1 MASASNPSAAAARAA
16 LTMPVETT
24 APRGPHGLDP
34 GSSLEPPRPLRD
46 SDPCIPAAGGGRK
59 HTAVSA
65 TLRYRIRSIRNTTG
79 RLIPYVNSTSTAPT
93 TTASPQEAVGSRAGG
108 RGASRSILPA
118 EAADVDRGRMADPV
132 TFRIDEARQRV
143 PQHIDELQHRLITR
157 NDARP
162 LADGL
167 LVRTHAE
174 LTQARAEILDIK
186 GDSRPSARGGGHTL
200 GRSKPRRRPTPAT
213 RSVFT

>member
-79 RLIPYVNSTSTAPT
+79 RLIPVR
-93 TTASPQEAVGSRAGG
+93 E
-108 RGASRSILPA
+108 
-118 EAADVDRGRMADPV
+118 
-132 TFRIDEARQRV
+132 
-143 PQHIDELQHRLITR
+143 QHQHR
-157 NDARP
+157 
-162 LADGL
+162 ADHHRQSPGSGW
-167 LVRTHAE
+167 E
-174 LTQARAEILDIK
+174 
-186 GDSRPSARGGGHTL
+186 SRWRSRRVEEHT
-200 GRSKPRRRPTPAT
+200 SC
-213 RSVFT
+213 